1 MPLNFPFKNPL
12 KNSDGIKRTG
22 QNFHTVKQRSQDHTG
37 KHDRDMCLSSEVPR
51 QTKCTPTD
59 FALRFLANTRLP
71 LQSLRVGFFPFQR
84 KTLKRTSPKLW
95 VISVQ
100 KNNNNKKKKWQTHK
114 KWVLQKKTSIEGTTE
129 TFPLWS
135 QSYRRQSGLTTH
147 SGKPVRGIPKLLCRP
162 RAMFRSGS
170 RILISKINKINKN
183 TSQHPFLNLKA
194 QLSWRGERRT
204 TLIVC
209 FHSLGIKHWKW
220 SP

>member
-1 MPLNFPFKNPL
+1 MTEICACL
-12 KNSDGIKRTG
+12 
-22 QNFHTVKQRSQDHTG
+22 VKCPDRPNVLLQILHFVFWQIPDSHCSHYGWVFFLSKG
-37 KHDRDMCLSSEVPR
+37 KPWREPHLSSGLS
-51 QTKCTPTD
+51 QY
-59 FALRFLANTRLP
+59 
-71 LQSLRVGFFPFQR
+71 
-84 KTLKRTSPKLW
+84 KR
-95 VISVQ
+95 IIII
-100 KNNNNKKKKWQTHK
+100 KKKKWQTHK

-170 RILISKINKINKN
+170 RILVSKINKINKN

>member
-1 MPLNFPFKNPL
+1 MIFLQTRLLYVIKKKKKKEGAEARHKQFSWQVVKSKISSFLVPLNFPFKNPL

-100 KNNNNKKKKWQTHK
+100 KNNNN
-114 KWVLQKKTSIEGTTE
+114 
-129 TFPLWS
+129 
-135 QSYRRQSGLTTH
+135 
-147 SGKPVRGIPKLLCRP
+147 
-162 RAMFRSGS
+162 
-170 RILISKINKINKN
+170 
-183 TSQHPFLNLKA
+183 
-194 QLSWRGERRT
+194 
-204 TLIVC
+204 
-209 FHSLGIKHWKW
+209 
-220 SP
+220 